1 MKNFQTALLHAIEK
15 AQAEYGV
22 RQVRLRQNIETY
34 GAVSAVKDYIK
45 RNRTSD
51 GFDALVNLGHTE
63 LTAEAIVTKHHE
75 LFEDD
80 EVNFCFS
87 ALCGVDYYKK

>member
-1 MKNFQTALLHAIEK
+1 MKEFQAALLHAIDQ
-15 AQAEYGV
+15 AQSEYGV

-63 LTAEAIVTKHHE
+63 LTAEALVAKYHA
-75 LFEDD
+75 LFTDE